1 MPLKSSIYILTVLV
15 FNIIPVLGVAF
26 YNWSPFE
33 MFWLFW
39 METLI
44 ISVFNAIRVL
54 FSQGQQEGAGI
65 GGNSIKLHL
74 LPSFKYL
81 LFRVFIFLFYA
92 LFIIVFI
99 GFMSN
104 KQEDPVH
111 MARTLAFQ
119 NLLFNI
125 ALLLCICSN
134 AFYIIR
140 YFFANGAYRFSQH
153 SDYPGI
159 FDGRQIVIHVAVV
172 LGAVGSVFLFERS
185 GNAQYS
191 SIWIITIFCIAKCI
205 FELYSTR
212 AVERKVSLSEKL
224 YR

>member
-1 MPLKSSIYILTVLV
+1 MSLKTSPYLLAILA
-15 FNIIPVLGVAF
+15 FNIIPVIGVAY

-44 ISVFNAIRVL
+44 ISLFNAVRVL
-54 FSQGQQEGAGI
+54 FSQGHQAGAVTGN
-65 GGNSIKLHL
+65 NSIKLHF
-74 LPSFKYL
+74 LPAFRYL
-81 LFRVFIFLFYA
+81 LSRLFIFLFYA

-104 KQEDPVH
+104 KKEDPVH
-111 MARTLAFQ
+111 TVRTLAFQ
-119 NLLFNI
+119 NLFFNM
-125 ALLLCICSN
+125 ALLLSICSN
-134 AFYIIR
+134 AFYVIKN
-140 YFFANGAYRFSQH
+140 FFANGGYRYAQP

-172 LGAVGSVFLFERS
+172 LGAVGSAFLFENS

-191 SIWIITIFCIAKCI
+191 SIWIISIFCIAKCI
-205 FELYSTR
+205 FELFSLK
-212 AVERKVSLSEKL
+212 AEERKNIAITTGL
-224 YR
+224 

>member
-1 MPLKSSIYILTVLV
+1 MFLKSSSHIIPVLI

-54 FSQGQQEGAGI
+54 FSQGKKEGAGME
-65 GGNSIKLHL
+65 NSSIKLHL
-74 LPSFKYL
+74 VPSFKFL
-81 LFRVFIFLFYA
+81 LTRVFIFLFYA

-104 KQEDPVH
+104 KEGDSLHAV
-111 MARTLAFQ
+111 RTLAFQ
-119 NLLFNI
+119 NLLFNMALVISI
-125 ALLLCICSN
+125 AFN

-140 YFFANGAYRFSQH
+140 YFFANGAYRYAQQ

-159 FDGRQIVIHVAVV
+159 FDGRQIVIHIAVV
-172 LGAVGSVFLFERS
+172 LGAVGSAFLFEKS

-191 SIWIITIFCIAKCI
+191 SIWIIAIFCIAKCV
-205 FELYSTR
+205 FKLYSVR
-212 AVERKVSLSEKL
+212 EKKNITANI
-224 YR
+224 